1 MGHADAEPM
10 ASKMVLC
17 LPGRENNHSECLKH
31 YERCDCSLCV
41 VLRDVARM
49 EDDAAQHDRFKNV
62 RDEEAYNPGS

>member
-1 MGHADAEPM
+1 MGRADAERM

-17 LPGRENNHSECLKH
+17 RPCRENNHGECLKP

-62 RDEEAYNPGS
+62 SDDAHNPS